1 MGRRKK
7 EEMPE
12 QPVKKVAKKVSKKV
26 ELNAV
31 KMYDFQFNDKVK
43 DLSLRNKKIK
53 VTGELASNFIAKG
66 YGVLC

>member
-1 MGRRKK
+1 MARRKK
-7 EEMPE
+7 EETPE
-12 QPVKKVAKKVSKKV
+12 QPGKKVAKKVSKKV

>member
-1 MGRRKK
+1 MARRKK
-7 EEMPE
+7 EETPE

-43 DLSLRNKKIK
+43 DLSLKNKKIK

>member
-1 MGRRKK
+1 MARRKK
-7 EEMPE
+7 EETPE